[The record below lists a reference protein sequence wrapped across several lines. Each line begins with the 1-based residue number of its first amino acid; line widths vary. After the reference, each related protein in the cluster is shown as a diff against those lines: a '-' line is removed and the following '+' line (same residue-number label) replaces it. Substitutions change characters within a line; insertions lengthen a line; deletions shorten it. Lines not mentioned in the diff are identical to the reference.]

1 MKVVEEIEL
10 SVRPQMAWSILA
22 DFDRYPQWISTLRL
36 EGVLAPD
43 AELTYAF
50 RARKKRMFRLPVKVV
65 SYVKGQ
71 AFSLR
76 GGVPG
81 VLRWDQTLTL
91 VRTLKGARLVHELE
105 WSGFLVMLFGQAR
118 IRRKLHLL
126 GGSFNRCLQTYCVK
140 VAKGTVRVRR
150 DDR

>member
-10 SVRPQMAWSILA
+10 PVRPQMAWSVLA
-22 DFDRYPQWISTLRL
+22 DLERYPQWISTLRL

-65 SYVKGQ
+65 GYANGES
-71 AFSLR
+71 FSLR

-81 VLRWDQTLTL
+81 LLRWDQTLTV

-105 WSGFLVMLFGQAR
+105 WNGLLVMLFGPSR
-118 IRRKLHLL
+118 IRRKLRLL
-126 GGSFNRCLQTYCVK
+126 GASFNRCLQAYCVK
-140 VAKGTVRVRR
+140 VAKGTVWVRR
-150 DDR
+150 DAR